1 MEDRQG
7 FRVSM
12 WGTGLPGFLLR
23 VTDSNLVIC
32 FQDWIISL
40 LIKWVLMC
48 AVHNR
53 RSECRDAERH
63 SLKEQWKLSKTS
75 LSPVQIWKGPE
86 TGRNYVHWCIKEVG
100 ARSHL
105 LFAALRMRCLD
116 YFPWE
121 TGCVWF
127 VVTSGQ
133 LHNLCCPVLGMCS
146 LSESAQWD

>member
-12 WGTGLPGFLLR
+12 WRTGLPGFLLR

-40 LIKWVLMC
+40 LIKWVLTC

-63 SLKEQWKLSKTS
+63 SLKKQ
-75 LSPVQIWKGPE
+75 
-86 TGRNYVHWCIKEVG
+86 
-100 ARSHL
+100 L
-105 LFAALRMRCLD
+105 LPLA
-116 YFPWE
+116 PWE
-121 TGCVWF
+121 V
-127 VVTSGQ
+127 
-133 LHNLCCPVLGMCS
+133 
-146 LSESAQWD
+146 EAE